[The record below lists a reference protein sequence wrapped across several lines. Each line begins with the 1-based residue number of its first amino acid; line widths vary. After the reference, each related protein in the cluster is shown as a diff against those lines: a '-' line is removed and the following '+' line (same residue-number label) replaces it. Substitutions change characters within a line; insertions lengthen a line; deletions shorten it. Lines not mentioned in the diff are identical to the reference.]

1 MFDTNHFLHFINKI
15 LYPIVML
22 KSIEDVDTFFNTD
35 QEWPENTPFYRTYR
49 KVGYNMTSIRKQTR
63 VIAFADKVEYKEELE
78 KLEEAALALVLRE
91 DLRVARMTN

>member
-1 MFDTNHFLHFINKI
+1 
-15 LYPIVML
+15 
-22 KSIEDVDTFFNTD
+22 
-35 QEWPENTPFYRTYR
+35 
-49 KVGYNMTSIRKQTR
+49 MTSIRKQTR